1 MIKRYLT
8 KRDNPWELLVL
19 ALCCI
24 LPGIALMLR
33 QSPLLLNSQGNTL
46 TYHAILLPTAAH
58 IWGAVAVLFGLLFVW
73 LYFYVL
79 RYEDPENDRAHH
91 HFLNHGWRLRA
102 LSWKPT

>member
-1 MIKRYLT
+1 MIKRYLA

-19 ALCCI
+19 GLCCI

-33 QSPLLLNSQGNTL
+33 KGPLLLDSQRNTL

-58 IWGAVAVLFGLLFVW
+58 IWGAVAVLFGLLFIW

-79 RYEDPENDRAHH
+79 RYEDPEKDRAPH
-91 HFLNHGWRLRA
+91 HFLD
-102 LSWKPT
+102 SP

>member
-1 MIKRYLT
+1 MIKRYLA

-33 QSPLLLNSQGNTL
+33 KSPFLLDSQGGTL

-58 IWGAVAVLFGLLFVW
+58 VCGAVAVVVGLLVLW

-79 RYEDPENDRAHH
+79 RSANAEKDDVRPSR
-91 HFLNHGWRLRA
+91 FLDA
-102 LSWKPT
+102 P

>member
-1 MIKRYLT
+1 MIKRHFA
-8 KRDNPWELLVL
+8 KRDNPWELLIL

-33 QSPLLLNSQGNTL
+33 KTPLLLDNQGRAL

-58 IWGAVAVLFGLLFVW
+58 ICGAIVVVVGLIIVW

-79 RYEDPENDRAHH
+79 RSAEAEKHVRPRP
-91 HFLNHGWRLRA
+91 FLDAR
-102 LSWKPT
+102 